1 MIMQDNDRYAIGQQD
16 FKTLRERD
24 AIYVDKTAFVE
35 MIARSKVQYYF
46 LARSRRFGKS
56 LFILSGANG
65 SIGADLTAQN
75 ERKNSDLFVVP

>member
-16 FKTLRERD
+16 FKMLRERD

>member
-1 MIMQDNDRYAIGQQD
+1 MIMPDNDSYALGKEE
-16 FKTLRERD
+16 FKPLHER
-24 AIYVDKTAFVE
+24 AATYVDKTAFVAR
-35 MIARSKVQYYF
+35 IARSKVQYYF